1 MTAPPGQP
9 DVSLAQR
16 LTGHVVGNDELSAE
30 DHAKLAPALPVTAHV
45 TAQPPA
51 AAPKQVNFV
60 WDVSTPDGSLA
71 VINLPNGLELLDGGC
86 IVARATPLHF
96 TCSSLTRTGGP
107 PAGYS
112 GDFNILGR
120 PGAPVA
126 TPGAPPAPG
135 QAPAGAPGQCTSAG
149 IAGQGGGSGAAGQQ
163 GTTGIAGLPGH
174 DGIASALATITI
186 TGSLT
191 LKGAKTPLLVMAT
204 QSGPGGT
211 GGNWRP
217 GRHRTAG
224 RQRRQRRDL
233 RLHRQRRRR
242 RRTRW
247 QGRYRRPGGQRR
259 ERRGRRRQ
267 HRRVRAQDRQH
278 GT

>member
-1 MTAPPGQP
+1 MSVSQILSSLGVPEGAASDGTRISLHNPAQLRDLLDIGLPPGQRAQHAEALLDGVTAPPGQP

-51 AAPKQVNFV
+51 AGPKQVNFV

-71 VINLPNGLELLDGGC
+71 VIALPNGLELLDGGC

-135 QAPAGAPGQCTSAG
+135 QAPAA
-149 IAGQGGGSGAAGQQ
+149 
-163 GTTGIAGLPGH
+163 H
-174 DGIASALATITI
+174 RASAPPRA
-186 TGSLT
+186 SQVR
-191 LKGAKTPLLVMAT
+191 AADLV
-204 QSGPGGT
+204 
-211 GGNWRP
+211 RP
-217 GRHRTAG
+217 GS
-224 RQRRQRRDL
+224 
-233 RLHRQRRRR
+233 
-242 RRTRW
+242 
-247 QGRYRRPGGQRR
+247 
-259 ERRGRRRQ
+259 RGRRES
-267 HRRVRAQDRQH
+267 RACRA
-278 GT
+278 TTASPALWPPSPSPAA